1 MDNSIERYWN
11 DDERDT
17 SDLYDIY
24 KNKKKEAV
32 KMEYDEYIPIYKI
45 IKEFYDEE
53 KEAPYL
59 CTNFHDKKITHSE
72 YSMSSSFDFDYD
84 DIDDNYEEELQ
95 CEDDYS
101 NGEYSSNFSEDDE
114 IYENNIYKKFCYY

>member
-24 KNKKKEAV
+24 KNKKREAV

-53 KEAPYL
+53 KEALYL
-59 CTNFHDKKITHSE
+59 CTNHDKKIPYQE
-72 YSMSSSFDFDYD
+72 YSMSSSFDYDDYD
-84 DIDDNYEEELQ
+84 DNSDEEHQYEDE
-95 CEDDYS
+95 YS
-101 NGEYSSNFSEDDE
+101 NGEYSSDFSEDDE